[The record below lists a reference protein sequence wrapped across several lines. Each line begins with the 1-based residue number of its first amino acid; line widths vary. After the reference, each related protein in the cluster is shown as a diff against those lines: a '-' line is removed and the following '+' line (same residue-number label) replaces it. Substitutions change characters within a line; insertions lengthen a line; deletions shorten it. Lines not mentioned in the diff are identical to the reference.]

1 MGKII
6 VAIDSFKGCL
16 TSAEANRAAVEGILA
31 RMPEAEVLSIPVSDG
46 GEGWLEAFRSPTLSP
61 VGRGTSPTPTI
72 PSREGNPTPTLPS
85 REGSPTPALPSREG
99 VLVEVDVR
107 DSLMR
112 HISAPYLVIGDT
124 AVIEMAK
131 ASGLMLLH
139 EEERNP
145 MIATSYGTGQLV
157 ADAVRRGCR
166 HIIVG
171 LGGSATSDCGI
182 GMLRAIIDNFAKH
195 GSWDD
200 VHELDAVHFTIATDV
215 TNPLCGENGAA
226 HVFAPQKFAAQREL
240 DDTDNNSTEHQQN
253 RAKLTIAS
261 PEKIQLLDARAKRFA
276 EVSARH
282 FGYDCQNEPGAGAA
296 GGLGYAFL
304 QYMNAERRSGIDLL
318 LDTIGFD
325 RLLDDASLVVTGEGA
340 SDRQTLM
347 GKVPYGILQRA
358 KAHQVPV
365 ALIAG
370 HIEDR
375 QELLHAGFSQVV
387 CINPPDLPT
396 EEAMKPETA
405 KRNIFDTMQLLTF
418 S

>member
-1 MGKII
+1 
-6 VAIDSFKGCL
+6 
-16 TSAEANRAAVEGILA
+16 
-31 RMPEAEVLSIPVSDG
+31 
-46 GEGWLEAFRSPTLSP
+46 
-61 VGRGTSPTPTI
+61 
-72 PSREGNPTPTLPS
+72 
-85 REGSPTPALPSREG
+85 
-99 VLVEVDVR
+99 
-107 DSLMR
+107 
-112 HISAPYLVIGDT
+112 
-124 AVIEMAK
+124 
-131 ASGLMLLH
+131 
-139 EEERNP
+139 
-145 MIATSYGTGQLV
+145 
-157 ADAVRRGCR
+157 
-166 HIIVG
+166 
-171 LGGSATSDCGI
+171 
-182 GMLRAIIDNFAKH
+182 MLRAIIDNFAKH

-200 VHELDAVHFTIATDV
+200 VHEIDAVHFTIATDV

-226 HVFAPQKFAAQREL
+226 YVFAPQKGATQ
-240 DDTDNNSTEHQQN
+240 
-253 RAKLTIAS
+253 
-261 PEKIQLLDARAKRFA
+261 EKIQLLDARAKRFA

-304 QYMNAERRSGIDLL
+304 QYMNAERRSGIDLQ

-325 RLLDDASLVVTGEGA
+325 RLLDSASLVITGEGA

-370 HIEDR
+370 RIEDR
-375 QELLHAGFSQVV
+375 QELLHAGFSQVL
-387 CINPPDLPT
+387 CINPPNLPA

>member
-1 MGKII
+1 MNEVNMGKII

-31 RMPEAEVLSIPVSDG
+31 RMPEAEVLSIPISDG
-46 GEGWLEAFRSPTLSP
+46 GEGWLEAFMGSPIPNPSP
-61 VGRGTSPTPTI
+61 VGRGTSLTPTY
-72 PSREGNPTPTLPS
+72 PSRERNPTPS
-85 REGSPTPALPSREG
+85 NSSREG

-107 DSLMR
+107 DPLMR
-112 HISAPYLVIGDT
+112 HITAPYLVIGDT

-131 ASGLMLLH
+131 ASGLMLLSK
-139 EEERNP
+139 EERNP

-215 TNPLCGENGAA
+215 TNPLCGKNGAA
-226 HVFAPQKFAAQREL
+226 YVFAPQKGATQ
-240 DDTDNNSTEHQQN
+240 
-253 RAKLTIAS
+253 
-261 PEKIQLLDARAKRFA
+261 EKIQLLDARAKRFA

-304 QYMNAERRSGIDLL
+304 QYMNAERQSGIDLL

-325 RLLDDASLVVTGEGA
+325 RMLDSASLVITGEGA

-370 HIEDR
+370 RIEDR
-375 QELLHAGFSQVV
+375 QELLHAGFSQVL
-387 CINPPDLPT
+387 CINPPNLPA

-405 KRNIFDTMQLLTF
+405 KRNIFDTMQLLAF

>member
-1 MGKII
+1 MNEVNMSKII

-16 TSAEANRAAVEGILA
+16 TSIEANRAAVEGILA
-31 RMPEAEVLSIPVSDG
+31 RMPEAEVLPIHVSDG
-46 GEGWLEAFRSPTLSP
+46 GEGWLEAFRSPTPTPSP
-61 VGRGTSPTPTI
+61 VGRGTSPTPT
-72 PSREGNPTPTLPS
+72 LPS
-85 REGSPTPALPSREG
+85 REGA
-99 VLVEVDVR
+99 LVEVDVR
-107 DSLMR
+107 DPLMR
-112 HISAPYLVIGDT
+112 HITAPYLVIGDT

-131 ASGLMLLH
+131 ASGLTLLN

-226 HVFAPQKFAAQREL
+226 YVFAPQKGATQ
-240 DDTDNNSTEHQQN
+240 
-253 RAKLTIAS
+253 
-261 PEKIQLLDARAKRFA
+261 EKIQLLDARAKRFA

-325 RLLDDASLVVTGEGA
+325 RLLDDASLVITGEGA

-370 HIEDR
+370 RIEDR
-375 QELLHAGFSQVV
+375 QELIHAGFSQVL
-387 CINPPDLPT
+387 CINPPNLPA

-405 KRNIFDTMQLLTF
+405 KRNIFDTMQLLAF